1 MSLINHRYLFVRSQA
16 EKDSASNDPYACLSD
31 FIAPKESG
39 LKDHIGLFAVT
50 AGHGV
55 DEMCKK

>member
-1 MSLINHRYLFVRSQA
+1 LFVRTQA